1 MANYPGF
8 NDKTKIETVED
19 VIELIEYFAGQ
30 FKIVYDDQ
38 LYALDTRRDA
48 KMGQATCDMIIQR
61 IQKLYG
67 V

>member
-1 MANYPGF
+1 MTDYPGF

-30 FKIVYDDQ
+30 FEKVYDDN
-38 LYALDTRRDA
+38 LYTLETRRDA
-48 KMGQATCDMIIQR
+48 KMGAATCDMIIKR